1 MTADP
6 SHPTTMQRRFHLSV
20 LFAALTAFAAFTAAA
35 PAHAQQ
41 KTDAQKQLASER
53 FTLISPFPPG
63 GPVDTLARVLSDGLA
78 KRYGQAAV
86 VDNQVGAA
94 GNIGME
100 KVKRAKGDG
109 HTLLVIPAGNV
120 TINPTL
126 MPAFPFDMAKDFVP
140 ITMLAKAPNV
150 LVASPSSG
158 IRNAKELVAQAKA
171 RPNTLSY
178 ASPGVGS
185 GLHLAGE
192 LFKQQAGI
200 DMLHVPYKGTAP
212 ALNDVLGGSVPL
224 MFSNLPATLP
234 FLKQGK
240 LVAIGITE
248 AHRSAAAPDIPTLA
262 EQGIQGVSVTS
273 WYGLMAPR
281 GTPPAVVEQLAKDAA
296 EMLAQPEVRER
307 LKLQGMT
314 DAAMKPAEFASYIR
328 DETAVWARI
337 IKARNI
343 VAE

>member
-1 MTADP
+1 MTVP
-6 SHPTTMQRRFHLSV
+6 ITMQRRFCVSL
-20 LFAALTAFAAFTAAA
+20 LFAALAAIAL
-35 PAHAQQ
+35 PASAQS
-41 KTDAQKQLASER
+41 DVHKQLAAER
-53 FTLISPFPPG
+53 FTIVSPFPPG

-78 KRYGQAAV
+78 RRYGQAAV

-126 MPAFPFDMAKDFVP
+126 MPNFPFDMQKDFVP

-150 LVASPSSG
+150 LVASPASG
-158 IRNAKELVAQAKA
+158 IKSVKELVAQAKA
-171 RPNTLSY
+171 KPGTLSY

-200 DMLHVPYKGTAP
+200 DLLHVPYKGTPP

-234 FLKQGK
+234 FIGNGK
-240 LVAIGITE
+240 LIALGVTE
-248 AHRSAAAPDIPTLA
+248 AVRSPAAPDIPTLA
-262 EQGIQGVSVTS
+262 EQGIQGVAVTS

-281 GTPPAVVEQLAKDAA
+281 GTPAAVVDQLAKDAA

-307 LKLQGMT
+307 LKAQGMT
-314 DAAMKPAEFASYIR
+314 GAAMKPAEFAAHIR

-337 IKARNI
+337 VKARNI

>member
-1 MTADP
+1 MMAP
-6 SHPTTMQRRFHLSV
+6 ITMQRRFCVSL
-20 LFAALTAFAAFTAAA
+20 LFAALAAIAL
-35 PAHAQQ
+35 PASAQS
-41 KTDAQKQLASER
+41 DVHKQLAAER
-53 FTLISPFPPG
+53 FTIVSPFPPG

-78 KRYGQAAV
+78 RRYGQAAV

-126 MPAFPFDMAKDFVP
+126 MPNFPFDMQKDFVP

-150 LVASPSSG
+150 LVASPASG
-158 IRNAKELVAQAKA
+158 IKSVKELVAQAKA
-171 RPNTLSY
+171 KPGTLSY

-200 DMLHVPYKGTAP
+200 DLLHVPYKGTPP

-234 FLKQGK
+234 FIGNGK
-240 LVAIGITE
+240 LIALGVTE
-248 AHRSAAAPDIPTLA
+248 AVRSPAAPDIPTLA
-262 EQGIQGVSVTS
+262 EQGIQGVAVTS

-281 GTPPAVVEQLAKDAA
+281 GTPAAVVDQLAKDAA

-307 LKLQGMT
+307 LKAQGMT
-314 DAAMKPAEFASYIR
+314 GAAMKPAEFATHIR

-337 IKARNI
+337 VKARNI

>member
-1 MTADP
+1 MTVP
-6 SHPTTMQRRFHLSV
+6 ITMQRRFSLSL
-20 LFAALTAFAAFTAAA
+20 LFAALAAIAL
-35 PAHAQQ
+35 PASAQN
-41 KTDAQKQLASER
+41 DVHKQLAAER
-53 FTLISPFPPG
+53 FTIVSPFPPG

-78 KRYGQAAV
+78 RRYGQAAV

-126 MPAFPFDMAKDFVP
+126 MPNFPFDMQKDFVP

-150 LVASPSSG
+150 LVASPASG
-158 IRNAKELVAQAKA
+158 IKSVKELVAQAKA
-171 RPNTLSY
+171 KPGTLSY

-200 DMLHVPYKGTAP
+200 DLLHVPYKGTPP

-234 FLKQGK
+234 FIGNGK
-240 LVAIGITE
+240 LIALGVTE
-248 AHRSAAAPDIPTLA
+248 AVRSPAAPDIPTLA
-262 EQGIQGVSVTS
+262 EQGIQGVAVTS

-281 GTPPAVVEQLAKDAA
+281 GTPAAVVDQLAKDAA

-307 LKLQGMT
+307 LKAQGMT
-314 DAAMKPAEFASYIR
+314 GAAMKPAEFAAHIR

-337 IKARNI
+337 VKARNI

>member
-1 MTADP
+1 MMAP
-6 SHPTTMQRRFHLSV
+6 ITMQRRFCVSL
-20 LFAALTAFAAFTAAA
+20 LFAALAAIAL
-35 PAHAQQ
+35 PASAQS
-41 KTDAQKQLASER
+41 DVHKQLAAER
-53 FTLISPFPPG
+53 FTIVSPFPPG
-63 GPVDTLARVLSDGLA
+63 GPVDTLARMLSDGLA

-126 MPAFPFDMAKDFVP
+126 MPNFPFDMQKDFVP

-150 LVASPSSG
+150 LVASPASG
-158 IRNAKELVAQAKA
+158 IKSVKELVAQAKA
-171 RPNTLSY
+171 KPGTLSY

-200 DMLHVPYKGTAP
+200 DLLHVPYKGTPP

-234 FLKQGK
+234 FIGNGK
-240 LVAIGITE
+240 LIALGVTE
-248 AHRSAAAPDIPTLA
+248 AVRSPAAPDIPTLA
-262 EQGIQGVSVTS
+262 EQGIQGVAVTS

-281 GTPPAVVEQLAKDAA
+281 GTPAAVVDQLAKDAA

-307 LKLQGMT
+307 LKAQGMT
-314 DAAMKPAEFASYIR
+314 GAAMKPAEFATHIR

-337 IKARNI
+337 VKARNI

>member
-1 MTADP
+1 
-6 SHPTTMQRRFHLSV
+6 MQRRFSV
-20 LFAALTAFAAFTAAA
+20 SLLFAALAAVAL
-35 PAHAQQ
+35 PASAQS
-41 KTDAQKQLASER
+41 DVHKQLAAER
-53 FTLISPFPPG
+53 FTIVSPFPPG
-63 GPVDTLARVLSDGLA
+63 GPVDTLARMLSDGLA
-78 KRYGQAAV
+78 RRYGQAAV

-126 MPAFPFDMAKDFVP
+126 MPNFPFDMQKDFVP

-150 LVASPSSG
+150 LVASPASG
-158 IRNAKELVAQAKA
+158 IKSVKELVAQAKA
-171 RPNTLSY
+171 KPGTLSY

-200 DMLHVPYKGTAP
+200 DLLHVPYKGTPP

-234 FLKQGK
+234 FIGNGK
-240 LVAIGITE
+240 LVALGVTE
-248 AHRSAAAPDIPTLA
+248 AVRSPAEPDIPTLA
-262 EQGIQGVSVTS
+262 EQGIQGVAVTS

-281 GTPPAVVEQLAKDAA
+281 GTPAAVVDQLAKDAS
-296 EMLAQPEVRER
+296 EILAQPEVRER
-307 LKLQGMT
+307 LKAQGMT
-314 DAAMKPAEFASYIR
+314 GAAMKPAEFTAHIR

-337 IKARNI
+337 VKARNI

>member
-1 MTADP
+1 MTVP
-6 SHPTTMQRRFHLSV
+6 ITMQRRFSFSL
-20 LFAALTAFAAFTAAA
+20 LFAALAAIALPAAA
-35 PAHAQQ
+35 QSDVH
-41 KTDAQKQLASER
+41 KQLAAER
-53 FTLISPFPPG
+53 FTIVSPFPPG

-109 HTLLVIPAGNV
+109 HTLMVIPAGNV

-126 MPAFPFDMAKDFVP
+126 MPNFPFDMQKDFVP

-150 LVASPSSG
+150 LVASPASG
-158 IRNAKELVAQAKA
+158 IKSVKELVAQAKA
-171 RPNTLSY
+171 KPGTLSY

-200 DMLHVPYKGTAP
+200 DLLHVPYKGTPP

-234 FLKQGK
+234 FIGNGK
-240 LVAIGITE
+240 LVALGVTE
-248 AHRSAAAPDIPTLA
+248 AVRSPAAPDIPTLA
-262 EQGIQGVSVTS
+262 EQGIQGVAVTS

-281 GTPPAVVEQLAKDAA
+281 GTPAAVVDQLAKDAA

-307 LKLQGMT
+307 LKAQGMT
-314 DAAMKPAEFASYIR
+314 GAAMKPAEFAAHIR

-337 IKARNI
+337 VKARNI

>member
-1 MTADP
+1 MTVP
-6 SHPTTMQRRFHLSV
+6 ITMQRRFSLSL
-20 LFAALTAFAAFTAAA
+20 LFAALAAIALPAAA
-35 PAHAQQ
+35 QSDVH
-41 KTDAQKQLASER
+41 KQLAAER
-53 FTLISPFPPG
+53 FTIVSPFPPG

-126 MPAFPFDMAKDFVP
+126 MPNFPFDMQKDFVP

-150 LVASPSSG
+150 LVASPASG
-158 IRNAKELVAQAKA
+158 IKSVKELVAQAKA
-171 RPNTLSY
+171 KPGTLSY

-200 DMLHVPYKGTAP
+200 DLLHVPYKGTPP

-234 FLKQGK
+234 FIGNGK
-240 LVAIGITE
+240 LVALGVTE
-248 AHRSAAAPDIPTLA
+248 AVRSPAAPDIPTLA
-262 EQGIQGVSVTS
+262 EQGIQGVAVTS

-281 GTPPAVVEQLAKDAA
+281 GTPAAVVDQLAKDAA

-307 LKLQGMT
+307 LKAQGMT
-314 DAAMKPAEFASYIR
+314 GAAMKPAEFAAHIR

-337 IKARNI
+337 VKARNI

>member
-1 MTADP
+1 MTVP
-6 SHPTTMQRRFHLSV
+6 ITMQRRFSLSL
-20 LFAALTAFAAFTAAA
+20 LFAALAAIAL
-35 PAHAQQ
+35 PASAQS
-41 KTDAQKQLASER
+41 DVHKQLAAER
-53 FTLISPFPPG
+53 FTIVSPFPPG

-78 KRYGQAAV
+78 RRYGQAAV

-126 MPAFPFDMAKDFVP
+126 MPNFPFDMQKDFVP

-150 LVASPSSG
+150 LVASPASG
-158 IRNAKELVAQAKA
+158 IKSVKELVAQAKA
-171 RPNTLSY
+171 KPGTLSY

-200 DMLHVPYKGTAP
+200 DLLHVPYKGTPP

-234 FLKQGK
+234 FIGNGK
-240 LVAIGITE
+240 LIALGVTE
-248 AHRSAAAPDIPTLA
+248 AVRSPAAPDIPTLA
-262 EQGIQGVSVTS
+262 EQGIQGVAVTS

-281 GTPPAVVEQLAKDAA
+281 GTPAAVVDQLAKDAA

-307 LKLQGMT
+307 LKAQGMT
-314 DAAMKPAEFASYIR
+314 GAAMKPAEFAAHIR

-337 IKARNI
+337 VKARNI

>member
-1 MTADP
+1 MTVP
-6 SHPTTMQRRFHLSV
+6 ITMQRRFSFSL
-20 LFAALTAFAAFTAAA
+20 LFAALAAIALPAAA
-35 PAHAQQ
+35 QSDVH
-41 KTDAQKQLASER
+41 KQLAAER
-53 FTLISPFPPG
+53 FTIVSPFPPG

-126 MPAFPFDMAKDFVP
+126 MPNFPFDMQKDFVP

-150 LVASPSSG
+150 LVASPASG
-158 IRNAKELVAQAKA
+158 IKSVKELVAQAKA
-171 RPNTLSY
+171 KPGTLSY

-200 DMLHVPYKGTAP
+200 DLLHVPYKGTPP

-234 FLKQGK
+234 FIGNGK
-240 LVAIGITE
+240 LIALGVTE
-248 AHRSAAAPDIPTLA
+248 AVRSPAAPDIPTLA
-262 EQGIQGVSVTS
+262 EQGIQGVAVTS

-281 GTPPAVVEQLAKDAA
+281 GTPAAVVDQLAKDAA

-307 LKLQGMT
+307 LKAQGMT
-314 DAAMKPAEFASYIR
+314 GAAMKPAEFATHIR

-337 IKARNI
+337 VKARNI

>member
-1 MTADP
+1 MTVP
-6 SHPTTMQRRFHLSV
+6 ITMQRRFCFSL
-20 LFAALTAFAAFTAAA
+20 LFAALAAIAL
-35 PAHAQQ
+35 PASGQSDVH
-41 KTDAQKQLASER
+41 KQLAAER
-53 FTLISPFPPG
+53 FTIVSPFPPG
-63 GPVDTLARVLSDGLA
+63 GPVDTLARMLSDGLA

-126 MPAFPFDMAKDFVP
+126 MPNFPFDMQKDFVP

-150 LVASPSSG
+150 LVASPASG
-158 IRNAKELVAQAKA
+158 IKSVKELVAQAKA
-171 RPNTLSY
+171 KPGTLSY

-200 DMLHVPYKGTAP
+200 DLLHVPYKGTPP

-234 FLKQGK
+234 FIGNGK
-240 LVAIGITE
+240 LIALGVTE
-248 AHRSAAAPDIPTLA
+248 AVRSPAAPDIPTLA
-262 EQGIQGVSVTS
+262 EQGIQGVAVTS

-281 GTPPAVVEQLAKDAA
+281 GTPAAVVDQLAKDAA

-307 LKLQGMT
+307 LKAQGMT
-314 DAAMKPAEFASYIR
+314 GAAMKPAEFAAHIR

-337 IKARNI
+337 VKARNI

>member
-1 MTADP
+1 
-6 SHPTTMQRRFHLSV
+6 MQRRFSLSL
-20 LFAALTAFAAFTAAA
+20 LFAALAAIALPAAA
-35 PAHAQQ
+35 QSDVH
-41 KTDAQKQLASER
+41 KQLAAER
-53 FTLISPFPPG
+53 FTIVSPFPPG
-63 GPVDTLARVLSDGLA
+63 GPVDTLARMLSDGLA
-78 KRYGQAAV
+78 TRYGQAAV

-126 MPAFPFDMAKDFVP
+126 MPNFPFDMQKDFVP

-150 LVASPSSG
+150 LVASPASG
-158 IRNAKELVAQAKA
+158 IKSVKELVAQAKA
-171 RPNTLSY
+171 KPGTLSY

-200 DMLHVPYKGTAP
+200 DLLHVPYKGTPP

-234 FLKQGK
+234 FIGNGK
-240 LVAIGITE
+240 LIALGVTE
-248 AHRSAAAPDIPTLA
+248 AVRSPAAPDIPTLA
-262 EQGIQGVSVTS
+262 EQGIQGVAVTS

-281 GTPPAVVEQLAKDAA
+281 GTPAAVVDQLAKDAA

-307 LKLQGMT
+307 LKAQGMT
-314 DAAMKPAEFASYIR
+314 GAAMKPAEFAAHIR

-337 IKARNI
+337 VKARNI

>member
-1 MTADP
+1 MTVP
-6 SHPTTMQRRFHLSV
+6 ITMQRRFSLSL
-20 LFAALTAFAAFTAAA
+20 LFAALAAIALPAAA
-35 PAHAQQ
+35 QSDVH
-41 KTDAQKQLASER
+41 KQLAAER
-53 FTLISPFPPG
+53 FTIVSPFPPG
-63 GPVDTLARVLSDGLA
+63 GPVDTLARMLSDGLA

-126 MPAFPFDMAKDFVP
+126 MPNFPFDMQKDFVP

-150 LVASPSSG
+150 LVASPASG
-158 IRNAKELVAQAKA
+158 IKSVKELVAQAKA
-171 RPNTLSY
+171 KPGTLSY

-192 LFKQQAGI
+192 LFKQRAGI
-200 DMLHVPYKGTAP
+200 DLLHVPYKGTPP

-234 FLKQGK
+234 FIGNGK
-240 LVAIGITE
+240 LIALGVTE
-248 AHRSAAAPDIPTLA
+248 AVRSPAAPDIPTLA
-262 EQGIQGVSVTS
+262 EQGIQGVAVTS

-281 GTPPAVVEQLAKDAA
+281 GTPAAVVDQLAKDAA

-307 LKLQGMT
+307 LKAQGMT
-314 DAAMKPAEFASYIR
+314 GAAMKPAEFATHIR

-337 IKARNI
+337 VKARNI

>member
-1 MTADP
+1 MTVP
-6 SHPTTMQRRFHLSV
+6 ITMQRRFCFSL
-20 LFAALTAFAAFTAAA
+20 LFAALAAVALPASAQSDVHKQRAA
-35 PAHAQQ
+35 
-41 KTDAQKQLASER
+41 ER
-53 FTLISPFPPG
+53 FTIVSPFPPG

-126 MPAFPFDMAKDFVP
+126 MPNFPFDMQKDFVP

-150 LVASPSSG
+150 LVASPASG
-158 IRNAKELVAQAKA
+158 IKSVKDLVAQAKA
-171 RPNTLSY
+171 KPGTLSY

-200 DMLHVPYKGTAP
+200 DLLHVPYKGTAP

-234 FLKQGK
+234 FIGNGK
-240 LVAIGITE
+240 LVALGVTE
-248 AHRSAAAPDIPTLA
+248 AVRSPAAPDIPTLA
-262 EQGIQGVSVTS
+262 EQGIQGVAVTS

-281 GTPPAVVEQLAKDAA
+281 GTPAAVVDQLAKDAA

-307 LKLQGMT
+307 LKGHDRCSDEAGRVRHSHPRRDGRLGPDSQGAKHRGRMSR
-314 DAAMKPAEFASYIR
+314 EQEGR
-328 DETAVWARI
+328 DTHP
-337 IKARNI
+337 
-343 VAE
+343 